1 MLINNKSLIKTINKL
16 NLTEDERE
24 KFNKIGEDD
33 RGNFIYNGKPVI
45 GGATE
50 EQANQISTNKTNIA
64 TLKELVGDSSS
75 GLVKA
80 VTDNASQLEDIVN
93 KGLDGYIRFIALTL
107 YGIKGDFNPETGEG
121 TDDSIAIQ
129 NAVNKINASGGG
141 TLYLPSGCFKINS
154 RIIWKPNVSLVGMG
168 RLNTMLY
175 PTFNTGSPIHY
186 DVNWTMGNPDNW
198 YENCNFKDFGIDGRL
213 VELESYNV
221 AVKGIFIQKLK
232 NCEFRNLY
240 IANTC
245 ASGLGI
251 DYLQNCVIDNIIAQN
266 CGRAGNKDSDGAS
279 GIGIGTN
286 GALDENCTITNCFTK
301 GCGKFG
307 IFIEGQMGSSGQG
320 IHGSKGIAISNIITK
335 ENSFGIGVFAC
346 NYVTIS
352 NVQSYE
358 NLYHGLKMY
367 NSNHIQFDNCIF
379 SENAYT
385 GIAIDSRTCID
396 ITFSNTKIL
405 NNKKQGVKIYAPIN
419 YEMKDIEFV
428 DCKIKNNVGNGLL
441 LESNGNIEDIRVINT
456 DIIDN
461 GIEGNSVPG
470 ILLTGHGG
478 TMSKLLIKDSK
489 ISGKYQ
495 SYGIHSKIAGDRLEL
510 INCFLKGN
518 SISVLNMEIDWTN
531 KTLFN
536 NLPIL
541 FDKQNKNIVVS
552 TLTSLDVS
560 NFETIIYKNTGAQE
574 VVSNIIGGDNYQRI
588 VIIVANTSLKLTNG
602 GNIKLGGT
610 LEELDIVQG
619 RAIELMKYNYNW
631 YIISK
636 N

>member
-1 MLINNKSLIKTINKL
+1 M
-16 NLTEDERE
+16 
-24 KFNKIGEDD
+24 
-33 RGNFIYNGKPVI
+33 
-45 GGATE
+45 
-50 EQANQISTNKTNIA
+50 
-64 TLKELVGDSSS
+64 
-75 GLVKA
+75 
-80 VTDNASQLEDIVN
+80 
-93 KGLDGYIRFIALTL
+93 
-107 YGIKGDFNPETGEG
+107 
-121 TDDSIAIQ
+121 
-129 NAVNKINASGGG
+129 
-141 TLYLPSGCFKINS
+141 
-154 RIIWKPNVSLVGMG
+154 
-168 RLNTMLY
+168 
-175 PTFNTGSPIHY
+175 
-186 DVNWTMGNPDNW
+186 
-198 YENCNFKDFGIDGRL
+198 
-213 VELESYNV
+213 
-221 AVKGIFIQKLK
+221 
-232 NCEFRNLY
+232 
-240 IANTC
+240 
-245 ASGLGI
+245 GI
-251 DYLQNCVIDNIIAQN
+251 DYLQNCVIDNVIAQN

-379 SENAYT
+379 SENAYN

-470 ILLTGHGG
+470 MLLTGHGG

-541 FDKQNKNIVVS
+541 LDKQNKNIIVS

-560 NFETIIYKNTGAQE
+560 NFETIIYKNTEAQE
-574 VVSNIIGGDNYQRI
+574 VDSNIIGGDNYQRI
-588 VIIVANTSLKLTNG
+588 VIIVANTSLKLTDG

-610 LEELDIVQG
+610 LKELDIVQG
-619 RAIELMKYNYNW
+619 KAIELMKYNYNW